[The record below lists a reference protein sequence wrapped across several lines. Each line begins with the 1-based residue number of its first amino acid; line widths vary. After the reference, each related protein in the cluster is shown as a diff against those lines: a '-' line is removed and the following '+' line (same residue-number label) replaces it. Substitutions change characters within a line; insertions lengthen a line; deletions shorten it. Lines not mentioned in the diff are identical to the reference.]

1 MAKTREATTKLLT
14 MVEEGLLDPL
24 VVLKECLNYM
34 SESEVSDMCDKAD
47 YFYDENEEE
56 EEEEEETEEDTL

>member
-47 YFYDENEEE
+47 YFYNENDENEEE
-56 EEEEEETEEDTL
+56 TDEETL